1 MGWSLRPLPPQMTP
15 WFHDAAG
22 HHVLARQS
30 QVQWYFCFLLN
41 PQKASSA
48 QGHSSV
54 PAAGGLWG
62 WRCLF
67 GGCHSSEFWGPA
79 SSPRKTH
86 HCPGMRT
93 GGGEEFVPPVQQG
106 AVGQLVVPSTVPGP
120 VLCPH
125 SVQEFMTFTSQLI
138 TERSALGS
146 RASVKEQGETAL
158 DSPTPGKDPPK
169 PKWGSSADGRS
180 C

>member
-48 QGHSSV
+48 QGHGSV

-106 AVGQLVVPSTVPGP
+106 AVGQLVVPSTVPWPCAVSPQCAGVHDVHQP
-120 VLCPH
+120 ADH
-125 SVQEFMTFTSQLI
+125 G
-138 TERSALGS
+138 ALGAGQQS
-146 RASVKEQGETAL
+146 LGQGA
-158 DSPTPGKDPPK
+158 
-169 PKWGSSADGRS
+169 R
-180 C
+180 